1 MRTLLYKPSLPLQ
14 LIPQTPAP
22 PWKLTAPWERRKR
35 ALSAPAFS
43 SKSTHSVWPLP
54 AAQWSGVSPRLWG
67 EGFEGGGRLGGPPF
81 CRELES
87 GKDPGEDPE
96 TAPEEARNCSAVH
109 FLLGFLCLDAACATA
124 ATATS
129 LQSQPLAYSIKL
141 SVQVEAL
148 GCAEGFQDSGSRGIL
163 KFGCS
168 SRLRLRALRL
178 EA

>member
-67 EGFEGGGRLGGPPF
+67 EGFEGGGRLGGPLFAGSWSREKTREKIPRRPQKRPGTALPSTF
-81 CRELES
+81 CWAFFAWRR
-87 GKDPGEDPE
+87 P
-96 TAPEEARNCSAVH
+96 
-109 FLLGFLCLDAACATA
+109 ATA

-168 SRLRLRALRL
+168 SWLRLRALRL

>member
-43 SKSTHSVWPLP
+43 SSSTQS
-54 AAQWSGVSPRLWG
+54 AAVGCGFVERRVASALG

-96 TAPEEARNCSAVH
+96 TAPEEARNCSAVP